1 MEKSLVLIK
10 PDAVQRGLA
19 GEIIS
24 RLEKKGL
31 KIVAMKMLRM
41 DGALA
46 QRHYAVHTGKAFF
59 NDLVDFITSGPVI
72 AVVFQGRN
80 AVEVIRQVMVIT
92 SGPVIAV
99 VFQGRNAVEVIRQVM
114 GATDPAKASS
124 GTIRGDFGI
133 DIGHNLMHGSD
144 SLDNASGEI
153 DLFFSAEEILSYD
166 RDLDNWI
173 Y

>member
-24 RLEKKGL
+24 RLEKKEL
-31 KIVAMKMLRM
+31 RIVAMKMLHM
-41 DGALA
+41 DRALA

-59 NDLVDFITSGPVI
+59 DDLVDFITSGPVI
-72 AVVFQGRN
+72 AIVFQGRN
-80 AVEVIRQVMVIT
+80 AVEVIRQVI
-92 SGPVIAV
+92 
-99 VFQGRNAVEVIRQVM
+99 

-133 DIGHNLMHGSD
+133 DIGHNLVHGSD

-153 DLFFSAEEILSYD
+153 DLFFSAEEILNYD
-166 RDLDNWI
+166 WDLDNWI

>member
-1 MEKSLVLIK
+1 MEKSLVLVK

-59 NDLVDFITSGPVI
+59 NDLVDF
-72 AVVFQGRN
+72 
-80 AVEVIRQVMVIT
+80 IT

>member
-31 KIVAMKMLRM
+31 RIVAMKMLHM
-41 DGALA
+41 DRALA

-59 NDLVDFITSGPVI
+59 DDLLHFITSGPVI
-72 AVVFQGRN
+72 A
-80 AVEVIRQVMVIT
+80 I
-92 SGPVIAV
+92 

-133 DIGHNLMHGSD
+133 DIGHNLVHGSD

-166 RDLDNWI
+166 WDLGNWI